1 MNYFTI
7 LHELVE
13 KQASSLSQEDYEGF
27 KGIAD
32 DAEDDSGI
40 DKCIS
45 DYLKTLAADQG
56 CEIGEVSLE
65 NADCN
70 DLMDLVMSE

>member
-7 LHELVE
+7 LHELAE
-13 KQASSLSQEDYEGF
+13 KQAALLSQEDYEGF

-40 DKCIS
+40 DKCIG